1 MSKATRTILIMGV
14 AGVGKS
20 TPGSALARRLNLPFI
35 EGDDLH
41 SPEARAKM
49 QAGTPL
55 NDADR
60 WPWLARIAAA
70 ASHRDSIVACSALK
84 QSYRSF
90 LREKIGHPVTLV
102 YLAADEKRLKTRI
115 QQRSDHFMPTSLI
128 ASQLKTLEPPSQQ
141 ENAYHLDAHA
151 PIAHNID
158 VLVEALK

>member
-1 MSKATRTILIMGV
+1 MGV

-20 TPGSALARRLNLPFI
+20 TFGSALAKRLNLPFI

-70 ASHRDSIVACSALK
+70 AASHRDSIVACSALK
-84 QSYRSF
+84 QNYRSF

-141 ENAYHLDAHA
+141 ENAHHLNAHA

-158 VLVEALK
+158 GLVEALK